1 MTKAD
6 VTNFF
11 DTAKKAVSRRS
22 PEILIALGVTGFI
35 STTILAVKA
44 TPKALQLIE
53 AKKKEEDKDDLTAL
67 ETVQATWKCYVPAVV
82 TGAVS
87 TACVIGA
94 NSVNAKRN
102 AALATAYKLSETAFR
117 EFKEKAI
124 ETVGEKKVQTI
135 REKIAQ
141 DKVDK
146 NPPESTGKSIII
158 TGNGNTLCL
167 DGVFNQYFESSKDA
181 IERGVNNLNYR
192 MLSEQYASLNDLYEE
207 IGVDRIEVGDM
218 VGWNLSRHGMV
229 EVEFDTAL
237 SKDNRPCLVIHYNV
251 APVYDYQNH
260 W

>member
-11 DTAKKAVSRRS
+11 DAAKKTVSRRS

-35 STTILAVKA
+35 STTVLAVKA
-44 TPKALQLIE
+44 TPKALLLIA
-53 AKKKEEDKDDLTAL
+53 AKKKAEGKTELTVK

-82 TGAVS
+82 TGTVS
-87 TACVIGA
+87 TACIIGA

-102 AALATAYKLSETAFR
+102 AALATAYKISETAFR
-117 EFKEKAI
+117 EFKEKTI

-146 NPPESTGKSIII
+146 NPPEKTGKSIII
-158 TGNGNTLCL
+158 TGNGTTLCL

-181 IERGVNNLNYR
+181 IERGVNAVNYR
-192 MLSEQYASLNDLYEE
+192 MLSEQYVSLNDLYDE

-218 VGWNLSRHGMV
+218 VGWNISKHGMI
-229 EVEFDTAL
+229 EVDFDTAL
-237 SKDNRPCLVIHYNV
+237 SKDNRPCLVIHYTV
-251 APVYDYQNH
+251 APVYDYMNN